1 MRFSLRIS
9 IRNRMA
15 FNFLRPISTGNHNS
29 SRDTAIDHWIP
40 VLPRLTDKNE
50 VNTMRRELRR
60 QSGCRVAH
68 LPWSVSSAKHIFHEN
83 FIERLE
89 RETKRRAA
97 TLLVHAHVDRGA
109 CTRGRLD
116 RSITRSSEPR
126 DVVWL
131 YQTMLQISRRVSL
144 VFVCA
149 RASESAAGG
158 TDASRCTPTM
168 PVASSSLRDG
178 PFYVLRIY
186 NGNFALEKDTR
197 HTGRIIYV
205 LGLRWPGYGR
215 CSMKFS
221 TIKFQRKL
229 VEPTLVRARPFRRFL
244 PNN

>member
-1 MRFSLRIS
+1 MPPRRDFLFALPSATAL
-9 IRNRMA
+9 A

-83 FIERLE
+83 FIERRE

-131 YQTMLQISRRVSL
+131 YQTMLQISRRVSP

-186 NGNFALEKDTR
+186 NGNFRSGKR
-197 HTGRIIYV
+197 HSSHRTHNLCIRASFARIRTLLDEVFYYKISTETGWTNV
-205 LGLRWPGYGR
+205 G
-215 CSMKFS
+215 SSAAF
-221 TIKFQRKL
+221 
-229 VEPTLVRARPFRRFL
+229 
-244 PNN
+244 